1 MILKT
6 NYNSYNNLT
15 SNKKNSN
22 QNTPVIKNPYDQHIK
37 CNNIMIIDNETKKK
51 IGEYNLSEAIS
62 IAESKNLNL
71 IQISFNDSQNQSICI
86 ISNYSKYI
94 YKLNKQENLNKKQ
107 KSKVQN
113 KEVTI
118 TTIIDLTDLVR
129 KLETIVS
136 YVLQGFSVT
145 LIIKH
150 RQNRNKNT
158 CFSDDFV
165 HKFLQSQFNLQY
177 RVSKKSEKQSNFYIT
192 KKKT

>member
-15 SNKKNSN
+15 NKRNNN
-22 QNTPVIKNPYDQHIK
+22 QNYIKNPYDQYIK
-37 CNNIMIIDNETKKK
+37 CNNIMIIDSVTKKK
-51 IGEYNLSEAIS
+51 IGEYCFSEAIS
-62 IAESKNLNL
+62 IAEKQNLNL
-71 IQISFNDSQNQSICI
+71 IQISFNESQNQAICI
-86 ISNYSKYI
+86 VSNYSKYI

-107 KSKVQN
+107 KLKSQN

-136 YVLQGFSVT
+136 YVVQGFSVT

-150 RQNRNKNT
+150 RQNRNRNT

-165 HKFLQSQFNLQY
+165 HKYLQSQNNLQY

-192 KKKT
+192 RKKC